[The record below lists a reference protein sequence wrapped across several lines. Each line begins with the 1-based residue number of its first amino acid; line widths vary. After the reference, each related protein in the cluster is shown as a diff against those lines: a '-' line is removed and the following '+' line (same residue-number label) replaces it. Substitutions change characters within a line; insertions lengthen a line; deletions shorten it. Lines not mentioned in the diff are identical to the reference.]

1 LSKRRSI
8 SIEGLSHLTAI
19 PVATRIGPLVI
30 SSVIAPFNPNSRDVP
45 DSIEDQ
51 YANIFRHA
59 GLMLAEA
66 GAQWSDVA
74 KMEFWVPDAQGRAA
88 LEIPWLE
95 KFPDEASR
103 PSRHTHVGQGK
114 YTTASFIAYIQE

>member
-1 LSKRRSI
+1 MSKRRSI
-8 SIEGLSHLTAI
+8 SIEGLSHRTAI

-45 DSIEDQ
+45 ESLEDQ
-51 YANIFRHA
+51 CANIFRHA

-74 KMEFWVPDAQGRAA
+74 KMEFWVPDAQVRAA

-114 YTTASFIAYIQE
+114 YATASFIAYIQE

>member
-1 LSKRRSI
+1 MSKRRSI

-30 SSVIAPFNPNSRDVP
+30 SSVIAPFNSDSREVP
-45 DSIEDQ
+45 DRMEDQ

-74 KMEFWVPDAQGRAA
+74 KMEFWVPDAADRAA

-95 KFPDEASR
+95 KLLGYQRNFLAM
-103 PSRHTHVGQGK
+103 V
-114 YTTASFIAYIQE
+114 